1 MAYRPYIWR
10 KNNPEKRLE
19 QKRREKVR
27 KALRE
32 KNILPPVGEPMNEQ
46 QKEIDNQIANNDF
59 SYWDSIKTQKSRN
72 GGIDKQTFV
81 GIKSPE
87 YLLWYRIKTKCH
99 YYNIPFN
106 LEVDDIIIPELC
118 DITSKPLLTELNN
131 NQDPQYYTLLPIDF
145 IKGFIKNNVKVV
157 SVEGF
162 SKFNQSRNGFD
173 GGFYY
178 DTSHYS
184 PKENVKSI
192 LQRAQKNAKKSNLEF
207 NLETEDIYLPTHCK
221 YLGVELSY
229 NKIDGLKENY
239 FSIDRIDSS
248 KGYVK
253 DNIQIIS
260 RLSNTMK
267 NNATQEQLIT
277 FSKNILSLYHS

>member
-27 KALRE
+27 KALRDR
-32 KNILPPVGEPMNEQ
+32 NILPPVGEPMNEQ

-81 GIKSPE
+81 EIKSPE
-87 YLLWYRIKTKCH
+87 YLLWYRIKNKCQH
-99 YYNIPFN
+99 YNIPFD

-118 DITSKPLLTELNN
+118 EITSKPLLTELNN

-145 IKGFIKNNVKVV
+145 IKGFTKNNVKVV

-162 SKFNQSRNGFD
+162 SKFNLSN
-173 GGFYY
+173 Y

-192 LQRAQKNAKKSNLEF
+192 LQRAQKNAKNSNLEF

-221 YLGVELSY
+221 YLGVELLY
-229 NKIDGLKENY
+229 NKIDALKENY

-260 RLSNTMK
+260 RLANTMK

>member
-27 KALRE
+27 KALRDR
-32 KNILPPVGEPMNEQ
+32 NILPPVGEPMNEQ

-118 DITSKPLLTELNN
+118 EITSQPLSTSWDNEYNDN
-131 NQDPQYYTLLPIDF
+131 YYTLLVEDF
-145 IKGFIKNNVKVV
+145 QKGVVKDNIKVV
-157 SVEGF
+157 SVLGLLI
-162 SKFNQSRNGFD
+162 KNGGRQLFQD
-173 GGFYY
+173 DIQKQIYY
-178 DTSHYS
+178 R
-184 PKENVKSI
+184 VK
-192 LQRAQKNAKKSNLEF
+192 Q
-207 NLETEDIYLPTHCK
+207 
-221 YLGVELSY
+221 
-229 NKIDGLKENY
+229 
-239 FSIDRIDSS
+239 SS
-248 KGYVK
+248 KK
-253 DNIQIIS
+253 RNLQFNPIQS
-260 RLSNTMK
+260 YEN
-267 NNATQEQLIT
+267 
-277 FSKNILSLYHS
+277 